1 MIILAS
7 ILVFT
12 GGVILGSFAVAQV
25 WRLRAAQLNY
35 EVESGQAVD
44 KSEWKKLKPLISS
57 SKLDDR
63 SRCLHCGYK
72 LKWYDLI
79 PIVSWLILGGKCRK
93 CKQPIGVLELMGEV
107 SLALL
112 FVISLIFWPFGDLS
126 PLNSGW
132 LQYVQFIIWL
142 AALTIGLV
150 LFIYDM
156 KWSLLPFRAMI
167 IFNILAG
174 IFWLTRLYEFNFD
187 ISLVFGTL
195 LSMLILPGIYLVL
208 NLISKGAWVGSGDW
222 ILSIGLSFLIPPQ
235 PIFAAIVLFLAN
247 FIGSLYIVLQSVL
260 SKVKLQRGLKIPFGP
275 LLILATL
282 IVFFSATVID
292 QLILF
297 LV

>member
-7 ILVFT
+7 ILVFV
-12 GGVILGSFAVAQV
+12 GGAILGSFAVAQV

-35 EVESGQAVD
+35 EVEIGQPVD
-44 KSEWKKLKPLISS
+44 KSEWKKLKPLTSS
-57 SKLDDR
+57 SKLEDR

-72 LKWYDLI
+72 LRWYDLI
-79 PIVSWLILGGKCRK
+79 PIVSWLMLGGKCRK
-93 CKQPIGVLELMGEV
+93 CKKPIGVLELMGEL
-107 SLALL
+107 SLAVL
-112 FVISLIFWPFGDLS
+112 FVISLIFWPFGNLL

-132 LQYVQFIIWL
+132 LQYIQFVVWL
-142 AALTIGLV
+142 TILTIGLV

-156 KWSLLPFRAMI
+156 KWSLLPSETMM

-187 ISLVFGTL
+187 ISLIVGTI

-222 ILSIGLSFLIPPQ
+222 ILSIGLAFLIPPQ

-247 FIGSLYIVLQSVL
+247 FIGSIYIIVRSAL
-260 SKVKLQRGLKIPFGP
+260 SKVKLRRGLKIPFGP
-275 LLILATL
+275 LDRKS
-282 IVFFSATVID
+282 VV
-292 QLILF
+292 
-297 LV
+297 